1 MEVVM
6 ISKNKLDQ
14 LVAEFRHKD
23 ESGSYEQQR
32 ADWWSH
38 FTFDVTSEWIEALT
52 EEKALRLYKNTGWG
66 VKLYQRTF
74 RENGLE
80 RIKASLIYLLYSDDP
95 IEERFFNVVDR
106 QGSHKLHGTG
116 REFASFLLCM
126 HDNQQYGIWN
136 GPVDDGLNL
145 LKMIPRR
152 ERGEHIGQT
161 YAKVVTRLKELQE
174 LGGFDDLQFVDEF
187 LELLAKGFIGRGVLG
202 REEEVRVHEEELEEF
217 VISEEAVNQHTKMQW
232 LLIRIGLLEGH
243 GVWVASGDKG
253 KVYEG
258 ERLGDRCLSELPHFA
273 GPGVMDI
280 ARYIDVIWFKQGT
293 ASPVKFFEIEH
304 STSIYSGLL
313 RMNDVIIDYPLP
325 EAMIVASAER
335 KPHFEKQVGRR
346 TFNVSGLAEVCR
358 FMAYDEVEKLYKV
371 ELVREQLL

>member
-1 MEVVM
+1 M

-14 LVAEFRHKD
+14 LVAEFRRKD

-32 ADWWSH
+32 AEWWSH
-38 FTFDVTSEWIEALT
+38 FTFDITPEWIEALT
-52 EEKALRLYKNTGWG
+52 EEEALRLYKNAGWG

-74 RENGLE
+74 LENGLD
-80 RIKASLIYLLYSDDP
+80 RIKASLTYLLYSDDP
-95 IEERFFNVVDR
+95 IEERFFNVVDK

-136 GPVDDGLNL
+136 GPVDNGLNL
-145 LKMIPRR
+145 LKMTPRR
-152 ERGEHIGQT
+152 EWGEHIGQT
-161 YAKVVTRLKELQE
+161 YAKVVARLKELQG

-187 LELLAKGFIGRGVLG
+187 LELLAKGFIGRDMLG
-202 REEEVRVHEEELEEF
+202 REEVRAPEEEREEF
-217 VISEEAVNQHTKMQW
+217 ATSEEAVNQHTKMQW
-232 LLIRIGLLEGH
+232 LLTKIGLLEGH
-243 GVWVASGDKG
+243 DVWVASGDRG
-253 KVYEG
+253 KVYQG
-258 ERLGDRCLSELPHFA
+258 DRLGDLCLSELPHFA

-280 ARYIDVIWFKQGT
+280 AQYIDVIWFKQGT

-313 RMNDVIIDYPLP
+313 RINDVIIDYPLP
-325 EAMIVASAER
+325 AAVIVAPVER
-335 KPHFEKQVGRR
+335 KSHFEKQVGRR

-371 ELVREQLL
+371 ELVREQLLD